1 MLTLTLKT
9 VVKSKDFCGLGKY
22 SGDMNEFSQIKT
34 FVVLVESR
42 SISKAAEKME
52 VAVSAVSRRLKELE
66 SNLGVQL
73 VQRTTRKMHL
83 TEAGEKF
90 YRRCGRLLED
100 FEEAKQ
106 EASNTAT
113 ALSGTLKI
121 STPLSF
127 GVAHL
132 SPAIAAFMHL
142 HPQIKIDLDMSDRR
156 IDLLEEGLDLAIRI
170 GTLEDS
176 SLMARKLASVRHV
189 VCASPDFFNRYGVP
203 QIPQDLA
210 DLPAL
215 CYGNLSQPGTWHYQK
230 KEVDKNNNV
239 ANVKVAMRMRA
250 TNGDALVEAAVAGL
264 GILCEPSF
272 IVHGAVERGVLI
284 PVLTDY
290 QWYAMNIYAVYPQT
304 KHVPARVRA
313 FIDFLASH
321 FGDTPY
327 WERFL
332 TKASDS
338 K

>member
-1 MLTLTLKT
+1 
-9 VVKSKDFCGLGKY
+9 
-22 SGDMNEFSQIKT
+22 MNEFSQIKT
-34 FVVLVESR
+34 FVALVESR
-42 SISKAAEKME
+42 SISKAAEKMDI
-52 VAVSAVSRRLKELE
+52 AVSAVSRRLKELE

-73 VQRTTRKMHL
+73 VQRTTRKMHI
-83 TEAGEKF
+83 TEAGDKF

-113 ALSGTLKI
+113 DISGTLKI
-121 STPLSF
+121 AAPLSF

-132 SPAIAAFMHL
+132 SPAIAVFMHL

-156 IDLLEEGLDLAIRI
+156 IDLVEEGLDLAIRI

-189 VCASPDFFNRYGVP
+189 VCASPDFFNRYGTPEV
-203 QIPQDLA
+203 PQDLS
-210 DLPAL
+210 DMPAL
-215 CYGNLSQPGTWHYQK
+215 CYGNLDQPDTWHYRD
-230 KEVDKNNNV
+230 KENRPAK
-239 ANVKVAMRMRA
+239 VKVPLRMRA

-272 IVHGAVERGVLI
+272 IVHSAVERGVLI
-284 PVLTDY
+284 PVLMDY

-304 KHVPARVRA
+304 RHVPARVRA
-313 FIDFLASH
+313 FIDFLVSH

-332 TKASDS
+332 S
-338 K
+338 KDNRDK

>member
-1 MLTLTLKT
+1 
-9 VVKSKDFCGLGKY
+9 
-22 SGDMNEFSQIKT
+22 MNEFNQIKT

-42 SISKAAEKME
+42 SISRAAEKMDI
-52 VAVSAVSRRLKELE
+52 AVSAVSRRLKELE

-73 VQRTTRKMHL
+73 IQRTTRKMHL

-90 YRRCGRLLED
+90 YQRCGRLLD
-100 FEEAKQ
+100 DLEEAKQ
-106 EASNTAT
+106 EASNPAT

-121 STPLSF
+121 ATPLSF

-132 SPAIAAFMHL
+132 SPAIATFMHL

-156 IDLLEEGLDLAIRI
+156 IDLVEEGLDLAIRI

-189 VCASPDFFNRYGVP
+189 VCASPDFLNRYGRP
-203 QIPQDLA
+203 ETPQDLA
-210 DLPAL
+210 ELPAL
-215 CYGNLSQPGTWHYQK
+215 CYGNLSQPGTWYYR
-230 KEVDKNNNV
+230 DKDNNT
-239 ANVKVAMRMRA
+239 AQVKVPMRMRA
-250 TNGDALVEAAVAGL
+250 NNGDALVEAAVAGL

-272 IVHGAVERGVLI
+272 IVHGAVERGVLT

-313 FIDFLASH
+313 FIDFLATH
-321 FGDTPY
+321 FGDRPY
-327 WERFL
+327 WEQFL
-332 TKASDS
+332 TKGSDDI
-338 K
+338 

>member
-1 MLTLTLKT
+1 
-9 VVKSKDFCGLGKY
+9 
-22 SGDMNEFSQIKT
+22 MNEFSQIKT
-34 FVVLVESR
+34 FVVLVECR

-66 SNLGVQL
+66 SSLGVQL

-90 YRRCGRLLED
+90 YQRCNRLLDD
-100 FEEAKQ
+100 FEEAKL

-113 ALSGTLKI
+113 ALSGTLRI

-142 HPQIKIDLDMSDRR
+142 HPQIKVDLDMSDRR
-156 IDLLEEGLDLAIRI
+156 IDLVEEGLDLAIRI

-189 VCASPDFFNRYGVP
+189 VCASPDFIQQFGKP
-203 QIPQDLA
+203 HTPQDLA
-210 DLPAL
+210 ELPAL
-215 CYGNLSQPGTWHYQK
+215 CYGNLSQPGTWHYR
-230 KEVDKNNNV
+230 DKDNNA

-272 IVHGAVERGVLI
+272 IVHGAVERGALV

-332 TKASDS
+332 TKANHNT
-338 K
+338 

>member
-1 MLTLTLKT
+1 
-9 VVKSKDFCGLGKY
+9 
-22 SGDMNEFSQIKT
+22 MNEFSQIKT
-34 FVVLVESR
+34 FIALVENHSL
-42 SISKAAEKME
+42 SKTAEKMGI
-52 VAVSAVSRRLKELE
+52 AVSAVSRRLKELE

-73 VQRTTRKMHL
+73 IQRTTRKMHL

-90 YRRCGRLLED
+90 YQRCSHLLDEL
-100 FEEAKQ
+100 EEAKQ
-106 EASNTAT
+106 EASNCAM

-121 STPLSF
+121 AAPLSF

-132 SPAIAAFMHL
+132 SPAISAFMHL

-156 IDLLEEGLDLAIRI
+156 IDLVAEGLDLAIRI

-189 VCASPDFFNRYGVP
+189 VCASPDFLNRYGTP
-203 QIPQDLA
+203 KTPQDLA
-210 DLPAL
+210 DMPAL
-215 CYGNLSQPGTWHYQK
+215 CYGNLDQPDTWYYRDNESLPAK
-230 KEVDKNNNV
+230 I
-239 ANVKVAMRMRA
+239 KVPMRMRA

-264 GILCEPSF
+264 GVLCEPSF

-304 KHVPARVRA
+304 RHVPTRVRT
-313 FIDFLASH
+313 FIDFLVSH
-321 FGDTPY
+321 FGDKPY

-332 TKASDS
+332 SEENKE

>member
-1 MLTLTLKT
+1 LEKN
-9 VVKSKDFCGLGKY
+9 KAI
-22 SGDMNEFSQIKT
+22 MNEFSQIQT
-34 FVVLVESR
+34 FIALVESR
-42 SISKAAEKME
+42 SLSKAAEKMDI
-52 VAVSAVSRRLKELE
+52 AVSAVSRRLKELE

-90 YRRCGRLLED
+90 YLRCGRLLDEL
-100 FEEAKQ
+100 EEAKQ
-106 EASNTAT
+106 EARNSAT
-113 ALSGTLKI
+113 TLSGTLKI
-121 STPLSF
+121 ATPLSF

-156 IDLLEEGLDLAIRI
+156 IDLVEDGLDLAIRI
-170 GTLEDS
+170 GVLEDS

-189 VCASPDFFNRYGVP
+189 VCASPDFFNRYGTP
-203 QIPQDLA
+203 KTPQDLL
-210 DLPAL
+210 DMPAL
-215 CYGNLSQPGTWHYQK
+215 CYANLDHPDTWHYS
-230 KEVDKNNNV
+230 DKDNLP
-239 ANVKVAMRMRA
+239 AKVKVSLRMSA

-272 IVHGAVERGVLI
+272 IVHGAVERGLLT

-304 KHVPARVRA
+304 RHVPARVRV
-313 FIDFLASH
+313 FIDFLVSH
-321 FGDTPY
+321 FGDNPY
-327 WERFL
+327 WEHFL
-332 TKASDS
+332 SEGKCD

>member
-1 MLTLTLKT
+1 
-9 VVKSKDFCGLGKY
+9 
-22 SGDMNEFSQIKT
+22 MNEFSQIKT
-34 FVVLVESR
+34 FVALVESR
-42 SISKAAEKME
+42 SISKAAEKMDI
-52 VAVSAVSRRLKELE
+52 AVSAVSRRLKELE

-73 VQRTTRKMHL
+73 IQRTTRKMHI
-83 TEAGEKF
+83 TEVGDTF
-90 YRRCGRLLED
+90 YRRCARLLDD

-106 EASNTAT
+106 EASHTVT

-121 STPLSF
+121 ATPLSF

-156 IDLLEEGLDLAIRI
+156 IDLVEEGLDLAIRI

-189 VCASPDFFNRYGVP
+189 VCASPDFFNRYGTP
-203 QIPQDLA
+203 QTPQDLA
-210 DLPAL
+210 ELPAL
-215 CYGNLSQPGTWHYQK
+215 CYGNLDQPDTWHYR
-230 KEVDKNNNV
+230 DKNNKP
-239 ANVKVAMRMRA
+239 AKVKVALRMRA

-284 PVLTDY
+284 PALTDY

-304 KHVPARVRA
+304 RHVPARVRA

-321 FGDTPY
+321 FGEMPY

-332 TKASDS
+332 TEVKGD